1 MVRLAQDLDRRDFI
15 RVVTAGM
22 ALLPVLG
29 TQGLALVLGPRRSR
43 VAIVKTS
50 DRNCGVTDLAQG

>member
-1 MVRLAQDLDRRDFI
+1 MVRLAPDLDRRDFI

-29 TQGLALVLGPRRSR
+29 TQGLAQVLGSRRSR
-43 VAIVKTS
+43 MAIVRTN
-50 DRNCGVTDLAQG
+50 DRNRGVTDLAQG

>member
-15 RVVTAGM
+15 RVVTAGL
-22 ALLPVLG
+22 ALLPALG
-29 TQGLALVLGPRRSR
+29 TQGLAQVLGPRRSR

-50 DRNCGVTDLAQG
+50 DRNRGVTDLAQG